1 MEFLALAFG
10 LGLIL
15 GSFYTVCVHRYIEGQ
30 SIVWP
35 GSRCPA
41 CGHGL
46 RWYENIPLVSWLIQG
61 GRCRACKAPI
71 SARYPVMELTS
82 GLWSL
87 ALAWKFGPTAPYI
100 VYMVFG
106 GALIVASFID
116 FELYILPDVITL
128 TGSVLALA
136 AAPLLLGLP
145 WTQSAVGAL
154 AGGGFF
160 LALHLFYKHVRG
172 IDGLGM
178 GDVKLMVLLGGLLGP
193 LGLPVIVLTASITG
207 LVAGVGYMLARR
219 DGQGMKTM
227 IPFGPFLSLGGMV
240 AMLFRDDLIR
250 LAMLAR

>member
-46 RWYENIPLVSWLIQG
+46 RWYENIPLASWLIQG
-61 GRCRACKAPI
+61 GRCRACRTSI
-71 SARYPVMELTS
+71 SARYPIMELTS

-87 ALAWKFGPTAPYI
+87 ALAWKFGPTAPYV

-128 TGSVLALA
+128 TGSALALT

-145 WTQSAVGAL
+145 WAQSVVGAL
-154 AGGGFF
+154 AGW
-160 LALHLFYKHVRG
+160 LTTRSAALIAWLIGALCSPVMCVAVRTSR
-172 IDGLGM
+172 
-178 GDVKLMVLLGGLLGP
+178 V
-193 LGLPVIVLTASITG
+193 TSIITRG
-207 LVAGVGYMLARR
+207 
-219 DGQGMKTM
+219 K
-227 IPFGPFLSLGGMV
+227 P
-240 AMLFRDDLIR
+240 
-250 LAMLAR
+250 